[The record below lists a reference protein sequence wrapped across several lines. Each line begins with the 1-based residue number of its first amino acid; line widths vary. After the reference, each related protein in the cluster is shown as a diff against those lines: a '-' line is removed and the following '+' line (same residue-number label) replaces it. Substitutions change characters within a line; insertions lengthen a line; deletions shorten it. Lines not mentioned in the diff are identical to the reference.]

1 MSVIKTIVV
10 GTDGSKTAQQAVDQA
25 TFLATNLDAELHIVS
40 GYKLPASVYPGEAVV
55 VPITDAE
62 ILDSV
67 EAVLVD
73 AATEAKNRGVRVTTH
88 ARAQAAAQ
96 ALLDVAAERDADL
109 IVVGSRGM
117 SGARRVLGS
126 VPNNITHHAEC
137 NVLVVHTT

>member
-1 MSVIKTIVV
+1 MIKTIVV

-25 TFLATNLDAELHIVS
+25 AFLAAKVDAELHIVS
-40 GYKLPASVYPGEAVV
+40 GYKLPAAVYPGEAFV
-55 VPITDAE
+55 VPVTDSE
-62 ILDSV
+62 IRDSV
-67 EAVLVD
+67 QAVLDD
-73 AATEAKNRGVRVTTH
+73 AASGARDQGLHVVTH
-88 ARAQAAAQ
+88 ARSQAAAQ

-137 NVLVVHTT
+137 SVLVVHTA